1 MRILSEEMIPIAY
14 EFNDICFW
22 VCIIVG
28 LICIAIAVTL
38 YYDDIP
44 KFIMFI
50 GSVALLLIS
59 IFIGL
64 LLGGGLAT
72 PSEYESHY
80 KVIVDDTV
88 TVNEFLNRYELLER
102 DGEILIVKEIEVED
116 GDE

>member
-1 MRILSEEMIPIAY
+1 MRVLSEEMIPIAY
-14 EFNDICFW
+14 EFNTIWFW
-22 VCIIVG
+22 FCIIVG
-28 LICIAIAVTL
+28 LICMAVAVAL

-44 KFIMFI
+44 HFVMFLI
-50 GSVALLLIS
+50 SIILLLIY

-64 LLGGGLAT
+64 LLGQGFAT

-88 TVNEFLNRYELLER
+88 TVNEFLDRYEILER
-102 DGEILIVKEIEVED
+102 DGEILIVKEIEAEV

>member
-14 EFNDICFW
+14 EFNDIW
-22 VCIIVG
+22 LWICIIVG
-28 LICIAIAVTL
+28 FVCIAIAVIA

-50 GSVALLLIS
+50 GSIAILLIS

-64 LLGGGLAT
+64 LLGGGLAM

-80 KVIVDDTV
+80 KIIVDDTV
-88 TVNEFLNRYELLER
+88 TVNEFLDRYELLER
-102 DGEILIVKEIEVED
+102 DGEILIVREIEAED